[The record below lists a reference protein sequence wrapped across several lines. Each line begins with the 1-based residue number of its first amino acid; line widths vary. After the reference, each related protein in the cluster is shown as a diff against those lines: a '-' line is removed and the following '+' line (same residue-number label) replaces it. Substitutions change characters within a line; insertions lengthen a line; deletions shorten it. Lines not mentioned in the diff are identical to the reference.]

1 MTFFGWK
8 QRCRQVE
15 AENARLREQ
24 NAQLTARLVALE
36 AKNLQLVQALAAAAK
51 NSRNSSKPPS
61 SDIVK
66 PPPQKL
72 PRGQRRKIGGQPGHP
87 KHEHPAFSPA
97 QIDHHRRYE
106 LARCPVD
113 ASHRLVPLPDQQKI
127 IQQVELVENPFGVTE
142 HVAQGYWCEGCQ
154 RHHYAAFPPAVLA
167 GGLCGP
173 RLTSLVSY
181 LKGKL
186 HGSYSGIQDFF
197 TDVLGLKVSRGYL
210 AKLMQKAAGAFTA
223 PYAELIALLPKQTH
237 LNIDE
242 TGHKE
247 NGAAYWTWCFRATA
261 FIVFKIDPSRGSDVL
276 MDILGHNYSGSL
288 GADFWGAY
296 RKYARQ
302 CGVLIQFCLAH
313 LIREVKYLCDF
324 PEPSVQRYGRAL
336 LAQLKGL
343 FCTLHRRAELSAK
356 AFAVALATAE
366 AKIWEAALEPAL
378 HPRRYPNGSVH
389 RLIENLVERFC
400 RHGEGYFR
408 FITSPEIEPTNN
420 SAEQAMRF
428 VVMDRHMTQGT
439 RSQRGR
445 DFCERIWTVIATC
458 ALQKRS
464 AYRWMHQAICA
475 YFNGQPIPSLL
486 LDSS

>member
-8 QRCRQVE
+8 KRCRQLE
-15 AENARLREQ
+15 AENAQLRVS
-24 NAQLTARLVALE
+24 NAQLEARLAEAE
-36 AKNLQLVQALAAAAK
+36 AKNLKLVQALAAAAK
-51 NSRNSSKPPS
+51 TSRNSSKPPS

-66 PPPQKL
+66 PPPKKL
-72 PRGQRRKIGGQPGHP
+72 RGSKRRKIGGQPGHP
-87 KHEHPAFSPA
+87 KHEHPAFSSA
-97 QIDHHRRYE
+97 QINHHRLHE
-106 LARCPVD
+106 LQRCPVD
-113 ASHRLVPLPDQQKI
+113 ASHRLVPVANQRKI
-127 IQQVELVENPFGVTE
+127 IQQVELVKQPFVVTE

-154 RHHYAAFPPAVLA
+154 RYHYAAFPPAVLA

-181 LKGKL
+181 LKAKL

-197 TDVLGLKVSRGYL
+197 SDVLGLKVSRGYL
-210 AKLMQKAAGAFTA
+210 AKLMQKASRAFTP
-223 PYAELIALLPKQTH
+223 PYEELINLLPEQRH
-237 LNIDE
+237 LNVDE

-247 NGAAYWTWCFRATA
+247 KGAAYWTWCFRAKA
-261 FIVFKIDPSRGSDVL
+261 FIVFKIHPSRGSDVL
-276 MDILGHNYSGSL
+276 MDVLGQDYSGSL

-324 PEPSVQRYGRAL
+324 PEPRVQRYGQAL
-336 LAQLKGL
+336 LSELKGL
-343 FCTLHRRAELSAK
+343 FGVLHRRAELSSK
-356 AFAVALATAE
+356 AFAHALGTAE
-366 AKIWEAALEPAL
+366 ARIWDAALEPAL
-378 HPRRYPNGSVH
+378 HPRRYSDGKVH
-389 RLIENLVERFC
+389 HLIWNLVQRFH

-408 FITSPEIEPTNN
+408 FITAPEIQPTNN
-420 SAEQAMRF
+420 SVEQAMRF

-445 DFCERIWTVIATC
+445 NVCERIWTVMATC
-458 ALQKRS
+458 ALHKRS
-464 AYRWMHQAICA
+464 AYHWMHRAICA
-475 YFNGQPIPSLL
+475 YFNGRPIPSLW